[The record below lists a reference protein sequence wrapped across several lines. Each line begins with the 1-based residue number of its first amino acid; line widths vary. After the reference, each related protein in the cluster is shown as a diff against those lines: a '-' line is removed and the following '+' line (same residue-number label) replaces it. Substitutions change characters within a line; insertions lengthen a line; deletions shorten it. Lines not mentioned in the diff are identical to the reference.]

1 MTKKQKKNL
10 TRIIASTVVFVL
22 ISLLN
27 SILSIPKVLLLLM
40 YLIPYSVCGYD
51 VIMKAVRGVR
61 NAQMLDENFLMSI
74 ATIGALIIGEYPEAV
89 FVMLFYQT
97 GELFQSISVGKSRKS
112 IASLAKI
119 RADEAYIEKDG
130 ALLTVSPEEVSVG
143 DEIIV
148 RPGDRVPLDGIIT
161 GGKTSLDT
169 SALTGEALPKD
180 VCEGDEIISGC
191 INLSGN
197 VKVRVT
203 KPCSESTVSRILR
216 MTEESSA
223 KKAKYESIVTRFA
236 KYYTPI
242 VVILAFVIGVIYP
255 LLYSLV
261 TLNFD
266 TSFFSTLFSR
276 ALIFLVVSCPCALVI
291 SVPLSF
297 FAGIGR
303 ASKKGILIKG
313 AGFIESLSE
322 CRTFVFDKTGTLTK
336 GVFKV
341 KSIHAYDVSDDVLLE
356 ICALA
361 ESYSAHPIAKSLLQ
375 CYGKEC
381 DLSRVTDVSETAGRG
396 ISAKIDGESV
406 HIGNARFMKEFGIS
420 VPESHDTGT
429 AVHAERCGAY
439 LGYII
444 ISDEE
449 KPEAKDAIKDLKR
462 IAGAKTVMLTGDN
475 ESSAKTVSEN
485 IGIDEY
491 KSGLLPDGKVKALE
505 EIIEGARG
513 KVCFV
518 GDGINDSPALSR
530 ADVGIA
536 MGAFGSDAAIEYS
549 DIVVMHDGISKI
561 PEAVKISR
569 STVRTVKQNI
579 AFAIGVKV
587 LVLVLGAFG
596 HANMWLASFAD
607 VGVTVLAIL
616 NAVRPRK

>member
-1 MTKKQKKNL
+1 M
-10 TRIIASTVVFVL
+10 
-22 ISLLN
+22 
-27 SILSIPKVLLLLM
+27 
-40 YLIPYSVCGYD
+40 
-51 VIMKAVRGVR
+51 
-61 NAQMLDENFLMSI
+61 
-74 ATIGALIIGEYPEAV
+74 
-89 FVMLFYQT
+89 
-97 GELFQSISVGKSRKS
+97 
-112 IASLAKI
+112 
-119 RADEAYIEKDG
+119 
-130 ALLTVSPEEVSVG
+130 
-143 DEIIV
+143 
-148 RPGDRVPLDGIIT
+148 
-161 GGKTSLDT
+161 
-169 SALTGEALPKD
+169 
-180 VCEGDEIISGC
+180 
-191 INLSGN
+191 
-197 VKVRVT
+197 
-203 KPCSESTVSRILR
+203 
-216 MTEESSA
+216 
-223 KKAKYESIVTRFA
+223 
-236 KYYTPI
+236 
-242 VVILAFVIGVIYP
+242 
-255 LLYSLV
+255 
-261 TLNFD
+261 
-266 TSFFSTLFSR
+266 
-276 ALIFLVVSCPCALVI
+276 IFLVVSCPCALVI

-406 HIGNARFMKEFGIS
+406 HVGNARFMKELGIS
-420 VPESHDTGT
+420 VPDSHDTGT

-475 ESSAKTVSEN
+475 ESSAKTVSES

-505 EIIEGARG
+505 EIIEGTRG

-536 MGAFGSDAAIEYS
+536 MGAFGSDAAIECS

-587 LVLVLGAFG
+587 LVLILGAFG
-596 HANMWLASFAD
+596 YANMWLASFAD